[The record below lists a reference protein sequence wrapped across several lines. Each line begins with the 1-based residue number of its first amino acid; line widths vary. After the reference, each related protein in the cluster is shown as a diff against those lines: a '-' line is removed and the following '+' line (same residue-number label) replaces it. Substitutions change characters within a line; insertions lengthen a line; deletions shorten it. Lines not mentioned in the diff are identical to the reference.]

1 MYGRALWRL
10 IYPLTNWCLQTN
22 KSPFQTFQ
30 LIWRH
35 LNVLA
40 SQWHSLATLARLI
53 ALSHVNEWARTRS
66 HLLAIP
72 LRLCEL
78 RYTTTTFHL
87 WFRFEMRLKHLS
99 MMYFSCSW
107 FRKALG
113 LCARGW
119 WVQHSQQHP
128 QMLVKETFRSAGC
141 TSHNTNHH
149 KCNKFLVRVATT
161 AAPPGCVRV
170 NSERQ
175 CRQFKRLIEPNAS
188 HHVWKGLNTHLLL
201 PCAWI
206 FNKHTS
212 AWI

>member
-66 HLLAIP
+66 HLCAIP

-78 RYTTTTFHL
+78 RYTTITFHL

-113 LCARGW
+113 LSARAGGYSTVSSTHRCW
-119 WVQHSQQHP
+119 SEKHSEAQ
-128 QMLVKETFRSAGC
+128 
-141 TSHNTNHH
+141 
-149 KCNKFLVRVATT
+149 
-161 AAPPGCVRV
+161 AAPHTI
-170 NSERQ
+170 
-175 CRQFKRLIEPNAS
+175 LITTNVISSWYTWQP
-188 HHVWKGLNTHLLL
+188 
-201 PCAWI
+201 
-206 FNKHTS
+206 
-212 AWI
+212 